1 MSLPI
6 TLRTTRVREALAA
19 ALERLPLPPVFTLGF
34 LATLVGVGTGF
45 VAVYFILGLQQVSL
59 WAERVRELW
68 GAPALFMGL
77 ALGGLLTAVI
87 VVYLAPEAKGHGV
100 PEVMM
105 AMLVRGGRISPK
117 LVVLKVLGSMLTIG
131 AGGSAGR
138 EGPIVQSGAALGST
152 IGQWF
157 NMSGER
163 LRVLVAAG
171 AAGGIAAAFNAP
183 IAGSIFALEVILGEF
198 GIAYF
203 GVVVIAAVAAS
214 IVSQVYLGQKP
225 AFPVPAYGLNS
236 PWELAFYL
244 GLALM
249 CALLAVVFIRM
260 LYAMEAAFERW
271 RAPEVLKP
279 VVGMLLTG
287 VVALA
292 FPPVLGP
299 GLEFI
304 GETIAANMQA
314 PALWLLALAL
324 AKLVAT
330 SFTLGAGN
338 SGGVFAPSLFAGAA
352 LGGAF
357 GVWVKGVF
365 PQLDINPGAYALVG
379 MAATFAGAA
388 RAPITAVLIVFEMS
402 NDYRLILP
410 LMFAT
415 VISTL
420 VAQYLHPESIYT
432 LKLVR
437 RGFTWRFGRDRDLME
452 RISVAEAMSPNP
464 PFVPE
469 SMPARLLLESFTDAH
484 THGLPVLNSRGELVG
499 VVTLSDYQRALQR
512 PDFAQ
517 LRVGDIMTREVKVAY
532 PDESLWQ
539 VLRRM
544 GMYNIGRLP
553 VVSRQN
559 PKRLVGWLQRRD
571 IIQAY
576 NLALARQEEE
586 NQRKQ
591 EMALT
596 QENGGDMRFE
606 HVEITPESWAA
617 HKAIRELP
625 LPEDCLLVAIRRG
638 RRLLFPHGNTVL
650 LPGDRVALCSR
661 REMMDQVVRLLQQGP
676 EEAKRP
682 RVDSRSLPSSK

>member
-1 MSLPI
+1 MTGRPKGLG
-6 TLRTTRVREALAA
+6 LEALRRYAVTL
-19 ALERLPLPPVFTLGF
+19 LERLPLPPVFVLGL

-45 VAVYFILGLQQVSL
+45 VAVYFILGLRQVAL
-59 WAERVRELW
+59 WVEQARAAW
-68 GAPALFMGL
+68 GLPAMFAAL
-77 ALGGLLTAVI
+77 ALGGLLTALI

-105 AMLVRGGRISPK
+105 ALLVRGGRMSPR

-152 IGQWF
+152 VGQWF

-198 GIAYF
+198 GAAYF

-214 IVSQVYLGQKP
+214 IVSQVYLGQQP
-225 AFPVPAYGLNS
+225 AFHVPAYGLNS

-244 GLALM
+244 GLALA
-249 CALLAVVFIRM
+249 CALLAVVFIRL
-260 LYAMEAAFERW
+260 LYAMEDAFERW

-279 VVGMLLTG
+279 VIGMVLTG
-287 VVALA
+287 GVALA

-324 AKLVAT
+324 AKLLAT

-357 GVWVKGVF
+357 GVWVQGLF
-365 PQLDINPGAYALVG
+365 PQLPINPGAYALVG
-379 MAATFAGAA
+379 MSATFAGAA

-437 RGFTWRFGRDRDLME
+437 KGFTWRIGRDRDLME
-452 RISVAEAMSPNP
+452 RITVAEAMNPNP
-464 PFVPE
+464 AFVPE
-469 SMPARLLLESFTDAH
+469 SMPARLLLEAFTDAH

-499 VVTLSDYQRALQR
+499 VVTLSDYQRALNR
-512 PDFAQ
+512 SDFPR
-517 LRVGDIMTREVKVAY
+517 LKVGDIMTREVKVAY

-539 VLRRM
+539 ALRRM
-544 GMYNIGRLP
+544 GVYNIGRLP
-553 VVSRQN
+553 VVTRQN

-576 NLALARQEEE
+576 NQALAREEE
-586 NQRKQ
+586 ESQRRE
-591 EMALT
+591 EMALA

-606 HVEITPESWAA
+606 HVEITEDSWAA

-625 LPEDCLLVAIRRG
+625 LPEDCLLVAVRRG
-638 RRLLFPHGNTVL
+638 RQLLFPHGNTVL

-661 REMMDQVVRLLQQGP
+661 QGMVDEIVRLLQEGP
-676 EEAKRP
+676 REGDASPKR
-682 RVDSRSLPSSK
+682 SG